1 MEHKYFD
8 LYDILGEEEMPD
20 IETIAERLQDFNWE

>member
-8 LYDILGEEEMPD
+8 LYDRLGVEKMPD
-20 IETIAERLQDFNWE
+20 IETLADKLQDIEWE

>member
-8 LYDILGEEEMPD
+8 LYDKLDEEKMPD
-20 IETIAERLQDFNWE
+20 IEILADRLQEIEWE

>member
-8 LYDILGEEEMPD
+8 LYDKLGEEKMPD
-20 IETIAERLQDFNWE
+20 IEILAYRLQKIEWE